1 MPQEMP
7 DGQEDMDEVLFL
19 RYSETYRHC
28 HTHIPWTYIKPLI
41 DSADLTYKA
50 LHLRPLSH
58 IDLSSTVL
66 PSKETET
73 LHAGVLPGLTLCR
86 QI

>member
-1 MPQEMP
+1 MSQEML
-7 DGQEDMDEVLFL
+7 DGQEDMDEVFFL

-28 HTHIPWTYIKPLI
+28 HTHIPWTYIKPSI
-41 DSADLTYKA
+41 DSADLTYKV

-58 IDLSSTVL
+58 IELFSTVL
-66 PSKETET
+66 PSKEAET
-73 LHAGVLPGLTLCR
+73 LHPGVLPGLTLCT